1 MTVDAENGVP
11 DVQPAGQVSRHAG
24 EDFRDQDRHLVLYT
38 AWNPREWN
46 KFGEIIPNLRRKRTR
61 NVHG

>member
-38 AWNPREWN
+38 A
-46 KFGEIIPNLRRKRTR
+46 
-61 NVHG
+61 